1 MASVLISHVRV
12 SSKIVP
18 KYSYEWTI
26 STFHQVSGLPPE
38 ISYHLFCSHSGH
50 GTLVTLLPLIHRDHL
65 VFPEGEKVKHCHQ
78 QILAS
83 SCSLGYCGS
92 HLHTDVEEGRKDI
105 SSEEGREDLVQVTA
119 RAEDMFANTC

>member
-1 MASVLISHVRV
+1 MSVAQS
-12 SSKIVP
+12 
-18 KYSYEWTI
+18 
-26 STFHQVSGLPPE
+26 PE